1 MNYSLYSAD
10 RATHLKIV
18 VVALA
23 AAIMVVGVSI
33 VARTSPPNGAQ
44 GIEAQ
49 IPLVKAGA
57 PVAFSDSGLRMV
69 R

>member
-1 MNYSLYSAD
+1 MNHSIYSAD

-23 AAIMVVGVSI
+23 AAVV
-33 VARTSPPNGAQ
+33 VAAVGITARVNANDEYAQ
-44 GIEAQ
+44 DARI
-49 IPLVKAGA
+49 IKAGQ
-57 PVAFSDSGLRMV
+57 PVAITSSNTSMV